1 MYNYHRTLALRKA
14 NTHFLLKSSPSL
26 LYFSAIS
33 GYCRACCSTYSM
45 VASRA
50 AS

>member
-1 MYNYHRTLALRKA
+1 MHRTLVSRKV

-33 GYCRACCSTYSM
+33 GYCSACCSTYSM
-45 VASRA
+45 VASLV